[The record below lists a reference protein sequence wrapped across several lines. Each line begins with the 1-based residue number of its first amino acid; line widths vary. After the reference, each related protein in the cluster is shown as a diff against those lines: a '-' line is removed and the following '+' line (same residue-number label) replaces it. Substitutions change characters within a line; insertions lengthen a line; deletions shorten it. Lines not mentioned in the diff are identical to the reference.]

1 MKHRVLRLVASVALM
16 ASLPRIGLAASTT
29 DEHVLKATLANGLRV
44 VIVRNTLAP
53 VVSTDL
59 VYLVGSRDDP
69 PNFPG
74 MAHAQ
79 EHMMF
84 RGTKN
89 LGTSQLGTIATAL
102 GGDFNAET
110 SDTLTQFE
118 FTAPAPDLDAI
129 FRIESDRMRDVLDE
143 QLQWERERGAI
154 EQEVLR
160 NESTP
165 GGDFFRD
172 AQAFAFA
179 GTPYAHQGVGTFAS
193 FNRLTG
199 PELKKFYDRWY
210 APNNAVLVIAGDVDE
225 NAVLAQVRSHFETI
239 PKRTVPAHAVA
250 RLKPLDQTLIR
261 RPTTLAYP
269 LAALAF
275 RFPGVRSPDFL
286 ASYLLQ
292 QVLGSERG
300 PLQSL
305 VDSGEAL
312 DAEWISSPY
321 VPEGQLGMATA
332 ALAPSASPY
341 DMTKRLEA
349 VIRDFGAHGIP
360 AELFETTKRHA
371 IVGQEL
377 GRNSISSLASDW
389 ATTIAL
395 DDEPSIA
402 REQELL
408 ASVTLADVNRAAKRY
423 LDPSHAII
431 GALTPSANATQSA
444 LPAPAQRGPEKPL
457 EVQSAVTTL
466 PAWGKALVDNV
477 ALPATA
483 ESPPA
488 RTRLANGITLIVR
501 PARIS
506 DTVLAYGSVR
516 TNAALQEP
524 VGKEGVSSV
533 LAAMFAYGTQDRD
546 RVAFQRAQDDLD
558 TRVGGGSQFGMQTT
572 SASFDRAVTLL
583 AEAELRPRFDAQT
596 FEAARRR
603 ALGELATSLNETGTM
618 VRLQLAK
625 MLLPAGDPALRQ
637 ATPDG
642 VSALT
647 LDDVRAYYAKT
658 FRPALTTIVVVGNV
672 APDAA
677 KSAIERAFNDW
688 KSAGEP
694 PALDLPPV
702 PLNPPGDVHI
712 PVPALSQD
720 SVTLAQLVSVDR
732 SSPQN
737 AAMQLGN
744 TIFGGGALGA
754 EQSRLF
760 RDIRQN
766 SGLVYSIGSQFSAQ
780 KGRSEFSIDF
790 ASSPA
795 NRDRISKLIDVEIAR
810 MQTEPAGDFELSL
823 AKAAIV
829 RRTIINLSSLGS
841 IGRSLLGDGQAGYP
855 LDQDRLDAQA
865 IITTSAQAVKE
876 AFASFIRPSGFVKLV
891 VGP

>member
-1 MKHRVLRLVASVALM
+1 M
-16 ASLPRIGLAASTT
+16 ASLSRIGLAASTT

-59 VYLVGSRDDP
+59 AYLVGSRDDP

-89 LGTSQLGTIATAL
+89 LSTSQLGTIATAL
-102 GGDFNAET
+102 GGNFNAET

-118 FTAPAPDLDAI
+118 FTVPASDLDAV

-143 QLQWERERGAI
+143 QSQWENERGAI

-160 NESTP
+160 DESRP

-179 GTPYAHQGVGTFAS
+179 GTPYARQGVGTFAS

-225 NAVLAQVRSHFETI
+225 NAVLAQVHSRFETI
-239 PKRTVPAHAVA
+239 PKRTIPAHPVV
-250 RLKPLDQTLIR
+250 RLAPLDQTLIR

-292 QVLGSERG
+292 QVLGSQRG
-300 PLQSL
+300 ALQSL

-312 DAEWISSPY
+312 DAEWIPSPY

-332 ALAPSASPY
+332 ALAPGASP
-341 DMTKRLEA
+341 DEMTKRLETVVREYA
-349 VIRDFGAHGIP
+349 AHGIP
-360 AELFETTKRHA
+360 AELFETTKRQT

-402 REQELL
+402 REQQLL
-408 ASVTLADVNRAAKRY
+408 AAVTLADVNRAAKRY
-423 LDPSHAII
+423 LDPNHAII

-444 LPAPAQRGPEKPL
+444 LPVPAQRGPEKPL
-457 EVQSAVTTL
+457 AVQSAVTTL
-466 PAWGKALVDNV
+466 PTWGKALVDKV
-477 ALPATA
+477 ALPASA
-483 ESPPA
+483 DSPPA
-488 RTRLANGITLIVR
+488 RTRLANGMTLIVR

-516 TNAALQEP
+516 TSAALQEP
-524 VGKEGVSSV
+524 AGKEGVSSV

-546 RVAFQRAQDDLD
+546 RQAFQRAQDDLD
-558 TRVGGGSQFGMQTT
+558 TQIGGGSQFGMQTT

-583 AEAELRPRFDAQT
+583 AEGELRPRFDAQT

-603 ALGELATSLNETGTM
+603 ALGELGTSLNETGTI

-625 MLLPAGDPALRQ
+625 KLLPAGDPALRQ
-637 ATPDG
+637 PTLDS

-647 LDDVRAYYAKT
+647 LDDVRRYYAKT
-658 FRPALTTIVVVGNV
+658 FRPDLTTIVIVGNV

-677 KSAIERAFNDW
+677 KSAIERAFDGW

-702 PLNPPGDVHI
+702 PLNPPGDLRLT
-712 PVPALSQD
+712 VPSLGQD

-732 SSPQN
+732 SSPQY

-744 TIFGGGALGA
+744 TIFGGGVLGP

-780 KGRSEFSIDF
+780 KGRSEFSTDF
-790 ASSPA
+790 ASSPV
-795 NRDRISKLIDVEIAR
+795 NSDRISRLIDAEIVR
-810 MQTEPAGDFELSL
+810 MQTEPSGDFELSL

-829 RRTIINLSSLGS
+829 RRTIINVSSLAS
-841 IGRSLLGDGQAGYP
+841 IGRSLLGDAQGGYP

-865 IITTSAQAVKE
+865 IIATSAQAVKE